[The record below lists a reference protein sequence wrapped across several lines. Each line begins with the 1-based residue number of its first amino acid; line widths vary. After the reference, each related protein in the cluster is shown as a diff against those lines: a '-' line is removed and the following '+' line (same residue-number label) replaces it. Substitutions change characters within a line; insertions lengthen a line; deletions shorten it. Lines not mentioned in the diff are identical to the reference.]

1 MMRMAAFLLSLII
14 VFSSLPAHAD
24 KDKGLYDPRPP
35 AGSSFVR
42 FFNAANKPIA
52 PSIGGKSYGEIPA
65 AAASAYYVQKQGS
78 VNFSAGLKVLPLT
91 LEADA
96 FYTVITD
103 DDGTPYL
110 HKDTVS
116 DDPAKAMLVLY
127 NISSPTALALRA
139 KDGMVT
145 VVDNV
150 GKGKSAYR
158 GINAVKVDLNVTGEG
173 EKIVHRFEPFIL
185 EQGRTYSIFFVNGKT
200 VMVKGETDT
209 TR

>member
-1 MMRMAAFLLSLII
+1 MRIAVYLLALII
-14 VFSSLPAHAD
+14 TFVSLPAHAD

-42 FFNAANKPIA
+42 FFNAGDAAIEPT
-52 PSIGGKSYGEIPA
+52 IGGKSYGEISA
-65 AAASAYYVQKQGS
+65 ADASPYYVQQQGS

-91 LEADA
+91 LAPDA

-103 DDGTPYL
+103 RDGTPFL
-110 HKDTVS
+110 HKDTVA